1 MIPVFRVDR
10 PLIAAILLALA
21 AGAAVAQEFAT
32 VEGAPLPLVPEGA
45 PAGLEPPPPGM
56 PGEFAPGEE
65 GSPSDIEIGE
75 LAAPDPDS
83 GGMLEAS
90 MGGLGI
96 DMWQGTERPLLQ
108 ALLPQL
114 PARFESRVLHDLA
127 RRLLLSVAIAPPRAA
142 DGSDASLMTMRI
154 ERLEA
159 MGLTGAVADML
170 GAAAAPEDHPEL
182 LRILVDTR
190 LLLGDTGRACDAA
203 TGGEGVLARGYRDR
217 VLLFCQVLAGDTEAA
232 GFSASILREADDPP
246 DAAFF
251 TLADALI
258 GGTGP
263 KLNSLPAPDPLLLAM
278 AAAAGAKLP
287 SDVLQTESLSILR
300 ALADSPAA
308 SPALQLAA
316 AERAADAGAI
326 AARFVA
332 ERYAAIEF
340 SEKELA
346 KALSIAKSDP
356 SPRNRALLYQA
367 VALQALPVAQ
377 AAAMQEAWLLAES
390 GALPNIGVAVYLPVL
405 EAMQPG
411 GELAWFATD
420 AARALFAQ
428 SRESRAVVWAAAATR
443 LAEEPQAEAKAALL
457 WPMVALSEGSATG
470 AGHDGWLRALDATA
484 GPDAGMRAGLAY
496 SLFEAMGERIGE
508 SRWRALLQGVT
519 RANSL
524 SANPAY
530 LRAFRAAAAAGR
542 RGETVLLGLLLL
554 GGGSLGANGPELV
567 SEVVVG
573 LRRVGL
579 EAESRGLAIEAAL
592 AGGL

>member
-1 MIPVFRVDR
+1 MTRAFRVDR
-10 PLIAAILLALA
+10 GLIAAILLALA
-21 AGAAVAQEFAT
+21 AGAADAQEFAA
-32 VEGAPLPLVPEGA
+32 VEGAPVPLVPEGA

-56 PGEFAPGEE
+56 PGEFAPVEE
-65 GSPSDIEIGE
+65 GTVNDIEIGE

-96 DMWQGTERPLLQ
+96 DMWRGTERPLLQ
-108 ALLPQL
+108 TLLPQL
-114 PARFESRVLHDLA
+114 PARYESRVLHDLA
-127 RRLLLSVAIAPPRAA
+127 RRMLLSVAIAPPRETV
-142 DGSDASLMTMRI
+142 DPGASLMTMRI
-154 ERLEA
+154 ARLEA

-170 GAAAAPEDHPEL
+170 SVAAAPGNDPEL

-190 LLLGDTGRACDAA
+190 LLLGDTGRACEAA

-217 VLLFCQVLAGDTEAA
+217 VLLFCQVVAGDTEAA
-232 GFSASILREADDPP
+232 GFSANILREADDRP

-258 GGTGP
+258 AGTKP
-263 KLNSLPAPDPLLLAM
+263 KLNSLSAPDPLLLAM
-278 AAAAGAKLP
+278 AANAGAKLP

-308 SPALQLAA
+308 SPSLQLAA
-316 AERAADAGAI
+316 AERAAEAGAI

-367 VALQALPVAQ
+367 VGLQALPVAQ
-377 AAAMQEAWLLAES
+377 AAAMQEAWMLAEAGGLS
-390 GALPNIGVAVYLPVL
+390 NVGIAVYLPVL

-411 GELAWFATD
+411 GELAWFAAD

-428 SRESRAVVWAAAATR
+428 SRDSRAVLWSVSAIR
-443 LAEEPQAEAKAALL
+443 LAEEPQAETKAALL
-457 WPMVALSEGSATG
+457 WPMMALSEGSATG
-470 AGHDGWLRALDATA
+470 PGHDGWLRALNATS

-496 SLFEAMGERIGE
+496 SLFEAMGERIDE
-508 SRWRALLQGVT
+508 NRWRALLRGVT

-554 GGGSLGANGPELV
+554 GGGSLGDNGPELV

-579 EAESRGLAIEAAL
+579 EAEARGLAIEAAL